1 MKAVSPIEKGTRA
14 NCTPLLV
21 ALIGL
26 AILEIICFF
35 PSLKETGFYLDDW
48 VFLSIF
54 KSGPSDFWQ
63 AFHNLL
69 AVDPRFINRPLEA
82 ILFLTS
88 YKCFGM
94 NPLGYHLSYAVM
106 EVISAWLLY
115 LVLSRIG
122 KSRLTAFLASAVFL
136 LMPTHNASHYW
147 VSCICVGLSLCLF
160 CGSLLADSIGAVKR
174 SIIWHVISCLLFILS
189 IFNYELFLPLIVL
202 NIFIVV
208 KTKSDQGD
216 SLVDSIKG
224 AVPTA
229 LMFMGS
235 IMLLLFY
242 LKIVVP
248 KIGKTWTHEVK
259 LDPILMFNTVAEGI
273 KLHMPSYFL
282 EHFGKIL
289 NSTFSSGLSL
299 MQMLSIFGIAITIVI
314 VSVYQKSQ
322 ESDDYPD
329 SLRSGLA
336 ILFAGIISFVASFTI
351 FGLNHEYFPTYLT
364 LVNRIN
370 TGAAISV
377 AFIVSG
383 TLLLLR
389 YILNQLKT
397 RSSTTNVLLIVPII
411 VLSTYFCTVN
421 WALARP
427 YILSWQVQS
436 HIAKFLKENKTKL
449 KTVKSMF
456 IANAPTYADEAPVFD
471 GVWDFEPMARIML
484 DRDDLQGGAITDR
497 LRFLQ
502 GKDYVQ
508 DYSGTFLC
516 ATYQFDELYILFSP
530 ECELVKVESPKQFI
544 DLIESRGLKFKRP
557 DLAETWRKQLN

>member
-1 MKAVSPIEKGTRA
+1 
-14 NCTPLLV
+14 
-21 ALIGL
+21 
-26 AILEIICFF
+26 
-35 PSLKETGFYLDDW
+35 
-48 VFLSIF
+48 
-54 KSGPSDFWQ
+54 
-63 AFHNLL
+63 
-69 AVDPRFINRPLEA
+69 
-82 ILFLTS
+82 
-88 YKCFGM
+88 M

-106 EVISAWLLY
+106 EVISAGLLF
-115 LVLSRIG
+115 LVLSRIS
-122 KSRLTAFLASAVFL
+122 KNCLTAFLASAVFL
-136 LMPTHNASHYW
+136 LLPTHNASHYW

-160 CGSLLADSIGAVKR
+160 CGSLLADSIGAEKK

-216 SLVDSIKG
+216 SLIDSIKG

-229 LMFMGS
+229 LMFVGS

-242 LKIVVP
+242 LKIIVP

-289 NSTFSSGLSL
+289 NSTFPSGLSL
-299 MQMLSIFGIAITIVI
+299 MQMISIFGIAITIVI
-314 VSVYQKSQ
+314 VSVFFSVYQKSQ

-370 TGAAISV
+370 TGAAISI
-377 AFIVSG
+377 AFTVSG

-389 YILNQLKT
+389 YILVRLKSGPGTQLFF
-397 RSSTTNVLLIVPII
+397 LIAPIV
-411 VLSTYFCTVN
+411 VLSAYYCTVN

-449 KTVKSMF
+449 KTVKSII
-456 IANAPTYADEAPVFD
+456 IANVPAYADEAPVFD

-484 DRDDLQGGAITDR
+484 DKDDIQGGAITDR
-497 LRFLQ
+497 LRFFRN
-502 GKDYVQ
+502 KDYVQ

-516 ATYQFDELYILFSP
+516 ATYRFDELYILFSP

-544 DLIESRGLKFKRP
+544 DLIESRGLKFKSP
-557 DLAETWRKQLN
+557 DLAKSWRKQLN